1 VKGTPREILAVSICA
16 FGWFSSLT
24 YALHLI
30 GPYHHACENGDA
42 FPYLASMIAGPATL
56 LLAALMLTIAS
67 VLGVV
72 VRWPALLHVATLGVA
87 IHLLP
92 DYLVNTT
99 VEGRFICVSNAAGG
113 PADFDTSTWQRAFV
127 PVQNAAIAAFAGF
140 LLWYRRSGGAAR
152 PRSQAES

>member
-1 VKGTPREILAVSICA
+1 MKRSPREFLAVAICA

-24 YALHLI
+24 YVLHLI
-30 GPYHHACENGDA
+30 GPYLHACEHGDA

-67 VLGVV
+67 ELGVV

-113 PADFDTSTWQRAFV
+113 PADFETTTWQRAFV
-127 PVQNAAIAAFAGF
+127 PVQNAAIAGYAGF
-140 LLWYRRSGGAAR
+140 LFWYRRRGGAG
-152 PRSQAES
+152 PLRSQAES